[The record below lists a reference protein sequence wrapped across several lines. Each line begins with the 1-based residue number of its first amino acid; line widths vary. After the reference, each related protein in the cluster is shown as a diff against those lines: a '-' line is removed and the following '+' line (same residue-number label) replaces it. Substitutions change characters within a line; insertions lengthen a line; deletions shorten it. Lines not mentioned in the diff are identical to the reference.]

1 MIDLNRQEGIAVLFL
16 SAALLVG
23 TGVAIIDHLDAER
36 FEDFHVVVGAVE
48 APSVPVPVAAVAT
61 GPLAINRADA
71 EQLQSL
77 PYIGPRMAA
86 AIIEYRQVHGP
97 FSSVDDLNRVSGI
110 GVATVE
116 RLRLLVSMD

>member
-1 MIDLNRQEGIAVLFL
+1 
-16 SAALLVG
+16 LLVG

-48 APSVPVPVAAVAT
+48 APSVPVAAVAT

>member
-48 APSVPVPVAAVAT
+48 APSVPVAAVAT

>member
-1 MIDLNRQEGIAVLFL
+1 LIDLNRQEGIAVLFL

-48 APSVPVPVAAVAT
+48 APSVPVAAVAT

-77 PYIGPRMAA
+77 PYIGPKMAA

-97 FSSVDDLNRVSGI
+97 FSSVDELNRVSGI

>member
-23 TGVAIIDHLDAER
+23 TRVAIIDHLDAER

-48 APSVPVPVAAVAT
+48 APSVPVAAVAT

>member
-1 MIDLNRQEGIAVLFL
+1 LIDLNRQEGIAVLFL

-23 TGVAIIDHLDAER
+23 TRVAIIDHLDAER

-48 APSVPVPVAAVAT
+48 APSVPVAAVAT

>member
-1 MIDLNRQEGIAVLFL
+1 LIDLNRQEGIAVLFL

-48 APSVPVPVAAVAT
+48 APSVPVAAVAT

-77 PYIGPRMAA
+77 PYIGPKMAA

>member
-23 TGVAIIDHLDAER
+23 IGVAIIDHLDAER

-48 APSVPVPVAAVAT
+48 APSVPVAAVAT

>member
-48 APSVPVPVAAVAT
+48 APSVPVAAVAT

-77 PYIGPRMAA
+77 PYIGPKMAA

>member
-48 APSVPVPVAAVAT
+48 APSVPVAAEAT